1 LRQHFYHLVIYLL
14 LFSLP
19 VVAADQD
26 PQKVIAK
33 GYAGSLTVDAFDA
46 YYEALVFCLGEMST
60 PETVLMKSKP
70 MTPARGVTVTPT
82 NSVA

>member
-1 LRQHFYHLVIYLL
+1 MRQHFYHLVICLL

-26 PQKVIAK
+26 PQKVIAR

-46 YYEALVFCLGEMST
+46 CYEEPVFSLGEVGQLYFTGTIMS
-60 PETVLMKSKP
+60 PKYVE
-70 MTPARGVTVTPT
+70 R
-82 NSVA
+82 